1 MPGTYNTQRLIARQ
15 PQLWPQHFA
24 FLSAVAADSSVRCS
38 HVMTD
43 RGKLAGG
50 PLYVVLGDQAGRLY
64 FFTAEGHLL
73 HEHDTGAEPGR
84 LFCR

>member
-1 MPGTYNTQRLIARQ
+1 
-15 PQLWPQHFA
+15 
-24 FLSAVAADSSVRCS
+24 
-38 HVMTD
+38 MTD
-43 RGKLAGG
+43 RGKFAGG

-84 LFCR
+84 PF